1 MSTTY
6 STQQLRQRLDRL
18 PRLRLAALPTPLDE
32 LPRLSAAIGGPQI
45 WMKREDLTGLAFGGN
60 KIREFEYSI
69 AQAVE
74 AGCDVLVHG
83 AASQSNQSRQ
93 TAAVAAKL
101 GMKAVQVGRADA
113 HSQLQGN
120 LLLTHLF
127 GADVLLP
134 PANEQAA
141 TLQAT
146 LASLRQAGHKP
157 FNTSSDGA
165 AYRGIAYVDG
175 FLELWEQLQERNVQ
189 PDVVYVASGAHT
201 HTGMVVAARALGLPL
216 RFVGISPSPRDND
229 AAAQHMATLAAEHCR
244 ILDID
249 VDITPA
255 DLESYAEFV
264 GADYGVVTDGSREA
278 LQWTART
285 EGLVLDPCY
294 TGKAMAGLI
303 AHVRAGWWTAQQT
316 VVFVHT
322 GGTPALF
329 AYAAELGLDTSVR
342 TGGRTGGMDNA

>member
-6 STQQLRQRLDRL
+6 SPQQLRRRLDRL

-32 LPRLSAAIGGPQI
+32 LPRLSAAVGGPQI

-101 GMKAVQVGRADA
+101 GMKAVQVGRADGHA
-113 HSQLQGN
+113 QLQGN

-127 GADVLLP
+127 GAEVLLP
-134 PANEQAA
+134 PAAEQAA
-141 TLQAT
+141 TLE
-146 LASLRQAGHKP
+146 SLRQAGHKP
-157 FNTSSDGA
+157 FSTSSDGA

-175 FLELWEQLQERNVQ
+175 FLELWAQLQERNVR

-201 HTGMVVAARALGLPL
+201 HTGMVVAPTSLGVPL
-216 RFVGISPSPRDND
+216 RFVGIS
-229 AAAQHMATLAAEHCR
+229 
-244 ILDID
+244 
-249 VDITPA
+249 
-255 DLESYAEFV
+255 
-264 GADYGVVTDGSREA
+264 
-278 LQWTART
+278 
-285 EGLVLDPCY
+285 
-294 TGKAMAGLI
+294 
-303 AHVRAGWWTAQQT
+303 
-316 VVFVHT
+316 
-322 GGTPALF
+322 
-329 AYAAELGLDTSVR
+329 
-342 TGGRTGGMDNA
+342 